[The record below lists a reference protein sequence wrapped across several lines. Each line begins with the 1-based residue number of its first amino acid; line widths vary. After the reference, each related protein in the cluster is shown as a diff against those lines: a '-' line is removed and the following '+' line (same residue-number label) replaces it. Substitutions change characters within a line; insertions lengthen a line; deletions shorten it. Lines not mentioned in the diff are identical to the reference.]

1 MGNDRPEEDL
11 EYPAMAG
18 MSPCRLGL
26 GARIGLSEME
36 GLDLGFVG
44 SDERFV
50 GLVVDGMDDTG
61 ETPPCFS
68 CSGEVD
74 SLAIPPLA
82 EGLRKVCGF
91 EATDGFLPSPFG
103 TFSSPLIAPSLAP
116 AGSTRG
122 FRSGDTDALADDG
135 DCSDS
140 YFVTMSV
147 MLPFLIWLGRPAPA
161 EAEFGSPA
169 EEGETSGLKPDE
181 EGEGINM
188 DCGRTRSVD
197 NRRKTGLGA
206 VIPGP
211 ARDGPEDEDGGRP
224 EELVRPN
231 DPLKAILEEEGKPA

>member
-1 MGNDRPEEDL
+1 M
-11 EYPAMAG
+11 
-18 MSPCRLGL
+18 
-26 GARIGLSEME
+26 GLSARE
-36 GLDLGFVG
+36 GVVLDFMG
-44 SDERFV
+44 SCERLV
-50 GLVVDGMDDTG
+50 GLVVDGRVDTG

-91 EATDGFLPSPFG
+91 DATDGFLPSPFG

-116 AGSTRG
+116 AASTRG

-161 EAEFGSPA
+161 EEGFGSPA

-181 EGEGINM
+181 EGEGMNM

-197 NRRKTGLGA
+197 VCRKAGLGA

-224 EELVRPN
+224 EELVRPD
-231 DPLKAILEEEGKPA
+231 DPSKAILEEEGKPA